1 MKNKQYS
8 FIDVLLVIVIVLAV
22 AAILIDSVS
31 IRIHVQTEQPT
42 IKEKTSLII

>member
-8 FIDVLLVIVIVLAV
+8 FIDGLLVIVIVLAV

-31 IRIHVQTEQPT
+31 IRINVQTEQPT